1 MIKLDIDK
9 TEAIYKKSK
18 NITEKLDIDNT
29 IIKNL
34 NAFNKLN
41 ELKKRLNELNVSIE
55 KGKYFIKENDD
66 NLNKDLKEY
75 TELLIKLKKCPY
87 CNSDVDKAHIDLIVK
102 EYL

>member
-1 MIKLDIDK
+1 MGQL
-9 TEAIYKKSK
+9 S
-18 NITEKLDIDNT
+18 
-29 IIKNL
+29 
-34 NAFNKLN
+34 
-41 ELKKRLNELNVSIE
+41 
-55 KGKYFIKENDD
+55 KYFIKENDD